1 MLHIF
6 SVIRYIYIYISVHRC
21 GTCVLRSKNN
31 IFIKIYIT
39 VPKIINTLHKSTITV
54 AFKDLREISEE
65 PEGNT
70 LEILQKSFT
79 DLREIP

>member
-1 MLHIF
+1 MMVMKKL
-6 SVIRYIYIYISVHRC
+6 RTMATMPTYIYIYTYISVHRC

-70 LEILQKSFT
+70 LEIL
-79 DLREIP
+79 